1 MEMCALEAG
10 TRRSKNLIAGRRW
23 QLRHQPQATQ
33 MSNAIIT
40 STNFSTSKVT
50 VTNPR
55 VLDSGA
61 KQSYVNYDSGK
72 FILQTPQNI
81 TLPYGLGQNDKTKFG
96 GVGIDYSI
104 DLSMK
109 GYDDPTSPVHGYY
122 KMLTDLD
129 EHIIALAHKNSK
141 AWFGKE
147 RSVDSIRDNYKSSVK
162 FAMDKEGNPKPY
174 PPTHKL
180 KLRKLNGEF
189 ETKFYNP
196 KGKPYRDMPAEELL
210 PKNAQVTVLAKV
222 AGLWF
227 SAAGFG
233 LTWRAEQIVIHKLPE
248 RMKDFAFVGIQA
260 AAVEDDEE
268 ETVATGGA
276 GSGSSAQIDDDD
288 VFTAVKPSAISAVMP
303 APVHAPVAVA
313 AEPESDAEHEAED
326 HEPIPAPAPVKKV
339 VTKIVKKVVKA

>member
-1 MEMCALEAG
+1 
-10 TRRSKNLIAGRRW
+10 
-23 QLRHQPQATQ
+23 

-40 STNFSTSKVT
+40 ATNFSTSKVT
-50 VTNPR
+50 ATNPR

-61 KQSYVNYDSGK
+61 KQSYVNYDGGK
-72 FILQTPQNI
+72 FILQTPQNM
-81 TLPYGLGQNDKTKFG
+81 TLPYGLGVNDKSKFG
-96 GVGIDYSI
+96 GTGIDYSI
-104 DLSMK
+104 DLSLK

-122 KMLTDLD
+122 QMLTALD
-129 EHIIALAHKNSK
+129 EHIISLAHKNSK

-147 RSVDSIRDNYKSSVK
+147 RSIDSIRDNYKSSVK
-162 FAMDKEGNPKPY
+162 FALDKEGNPKPY

-196 KGKPYRDMPAEELL
+196 KGKPYRDTPVEDLL

-233 LTWRAEQIVIHKLPE
+233 LTWRAEQIVVHKLPE

-260 AAVEDDEE
+260 GAVEDEE
-268 ETVATGGA
+268 ETVTGGA
-276 GSGSSAQIDDDD
+276 GGPAQVDDDE
-288 VFTAVKPSAISAVMP
+288 VFAKPSAIAAVMP
-303 APVHAPVAVA
+303 AAAPPAPAAV
-313 AEPESDAEHEAED
+313 AEPESDHEAED

-339 VTKIVKKVVKA
+339 TKVVKKVVKA

>member
-1 MEMCALEAG
+1 
-10 TRRSKNLIAGRRW
+10 
-23 QLRHQPQATQ
+23 

-40 STNFSTSKVT
+40 ATNFSTSKVT
-50 VTNPR
+50 ATNPR

-61 KQSYVNYDSGK
+61 KQSYVNYDGGK
-72 FILQTPQNI
+72 FILQTPQNM
-81 TLPYGLGQNDKTKFG
+81 TLPYGLGVNDKSKFG
-96 GVGIDYSI
+96 GTGVDYSI
-104 DLSMK
+104 DLSLK

-122 KMLTDLD
+122 QMLTALD
-129 EHIIALAHKNSK
+129 EHIISLAHKNSK

-147 RSVDSIRDNYKSSVK
+147 RSIDSIRDNYKSSVK
-162 FAMDKEGNPKPY
+162 FALDKEGNPKPY

-196 KGKPYRDMPAEELL
+196 KGKPYRDTPVEDLL

-233 LTWRAEQIVIHKLPE
+233 LTWRAEQIVVHKLPE
-248 RMKDFAFVGIQA
+248 RMKDFAFVGIET
-260 AAVEDDEE
+260 AAVEDEE
-268 ETVATGGA
+268 ETVGSRSSGGA
-276 GSGSSAQIDDDD
+276 GGPAQVDDDE
-288 VFTAVKPSAISAVMP
+288 VFAKPSAIAAVMP
-303 APVHAPVAVA
+303 AAPAPVAA
-313 AEPESDAEHEAED
+313 AEPEPESDHEAED

-339 VTKIVKKVVKA
+339 TKVVKKVVKA

>member
-1 MEMCALEAG
+1 
-10 TRRSKNLIAGRRW
+10 
-23 QLRHQPQATQ
+23 

-40 STNFSTSKVT
+40 ATNFATSKVT

-61 KQSYVNYDSGK
+61 KQSYVNYDGGK

-81 TLPYGLGQNDKTKFG
+81 TLPYGLGVNDKSKFG
-96 GVGIDYSI
+96 GTGIDYSI
-104 DLSMK
+104 DLSLK
-109 GYDDPTSPVHGYY
+109 GYDDESSPVGAYY
-122 KMLTDLD
+122 KMLMDLD

-147 RSVDSIRDNYKSSVK
+147 RSIDSIRDNYKSSVK

-196 KGKPYRDMPAEELL
+196 KGKPYRDTPVEDLL

-233 LTWRAEQIVIHKLPE
+233 LTWRAEQIVVHKLPE
-248 RMKDFAFVGIQA
+248 RMKDFAFVGIQTA
-260 AAVEDDEE
+260 AGADDDEE
-268 ETVATGGA
+268 TATSTGGGA
-276 GSGSSAQIDDDD
+276 GGAERSGAEQIDDDA
-288 VFTAVKPSAISAVMP
+288 VFSKPSAIAAVMP
-303 APVHAPVAVA
+303 AAQPVTPAAV
-313 AEPESDAEHEAED
+313 AEPESDHEAED

-339 VTKIVKKVVKA
+339 TKVVKKVVKA

>member
-1 MEMCALEAG
+1 
-10 TRRSKNLIAGRRW
+10 
-23 QLRHQPQATQ
+23 

-40 STNFSTSKVT
+40 ATNFSTSKVT
-50 VTNPR
+50 ATNPR

-61 KQSYVNYDSGK
+61 KQSYVNYDGGK
-72 FILQTPQNI
+72 FILQTPQNM
-81 TLPYGLGQNDKTKFG
+81 TLPYGLGVNDKSKFG
-96 GVGIDYSI
+96 GTGVDYSI
-104 DLSMK
+104 DLSLK

-122 KMLTDLD
+122 QMLTALD
-129 EHIIALAHKNSK
+129 EHIISLAHKNSK

-147 RSVDSIRDNYKSSVK
+147 RSIDSIRDNYKSSVK
-162 FAMDKEGNPKPY
+162 FALDKEGNPKPY

-196 KGKPYRDMPAEELL
+196 KGKPYRDTPVEDLL

-233 LTWRAEQIVIHKLPE
+233 LTWRAEQIVVHKLPE

-260 AAVEDDEE
+260 AAVEDEE
-268 ETVATGGA
+268 ETVGSGGGA
-276 GSGSSAQIDDDD
+276 GGPAQVDDDE
-288 VFTAVKPSAISAVMP
+288 VFAKPSAIAAVMP
-303 APVHAPVAVA
+303 AAAPPAPVAG
-313 AEPESDAEHEAED
+313 AEPESEHEAED

-339 VTKIVKKVVKA
+339 TKVVKKIVKA